1 MSEPTPPTDLSYTV
15 SAGKLDKIR
24 ETAVPVGVMASPG
37 LEAVSPAGRVVTRRA
52 VEMTEGLFSFAER
65 SNQKEPDLQFIEGS
79 EEAEIE
85 DRLLAARDLEHALLF
100 TRMLLD
106 ADLTTATRSRA
117 AEDLE
122 PLITPPS
129 PRERE
134 PWVRYKAIGQC
145 LRDILFAHPLPET
158 ADVAQALKLCD
169 SLHLSS
175 TRGLLLNIRDSQAD
189 IREVCNAWDAIPNEI
204 FDTEQSERARF
215 RAVAVREG
223 LFHDLAFTT
232 VRERTDSFVSDR
244 LKIPAIA
251 AFKNSRGILER
262 WVAPLRR
269 VPEPPPIRQDGPRS
283 SSFRPARSDMVK
295 FLVRDLYPDE
305 ALMIGSSTLHSI
317 ASGEVAFTSVTG
329 GMNLEFGHE
338 IRLLSAV
345 ASLIIELID
354 IYLRM
359 RHAGVVPSTHE
370 GFRTFATPQL
380 RRNYSDIADA
390 DRDRIFQA
398 TWNEMAKT
406 DYGE

>member
-1 MSEPTPPTDLSYTV
+1 
-15 SAGKLDKIR
+15 
-24 ETAVPVGVMASPG
+24 MASPG

-169 SLHLSS
+169 SLHLSW

-215 RAVAVREG
+215 R
-223 LFHDLAFTT
+223 
-232 VRERTDSFVSDR
+232 
-244 LKIPAIA
+244 
-251 AFKNSRGILER
+251 SR
-262 WVAPLRR
+262 AT
-269 VPEPPPIRQDGPRS
+269 
-283 SSFRPARSDMVK
+283 
-295 FLVRDLYPDE
+295 
-305 ALMIGSSTLHSI
+305 AL
-317 ASGEVAFTSVTG
+317 
-329 GMNLEFGHE
+329 N
-338 IRLLSAV
+338 
-345 ASLIIELID
+345 
-354 IYLRM
+354 
-359 RHAGVVPSTHE
+359 
-370 GFRTFATPQL
+370 Q
-380 RRNYSDIADA
+380 
-390 DRDRIFQA
+390 
-398 TWNEMAKT
+398 
-406 DYGE
+406 